1 MKYAHDRGN
10 VLEEERLWREAG
22 ALYEQTLQGCG
33 PLAPP
38 DDRIWLLTSLSEM
51 SFNQGLHDDARRWLR
66 YASQAIQDYPK
77 DSPVW
82 IQFLNATAALHLVEG
97 RLSLA
102 EKDLLTVV
110 STARQIGDQRAFAA
124 ALHNLASVEMQ
135 TGRLDVAYEHQLKA
149 LAIDRDVF
157 GERHESVMRA
167 WISLS
172 TIQGLR
178 GEWRAAEQSLLQAL
192 AIAET
197 PEALANYAVVL
208 DHLKRSKEA
217 RAIRSRIP
225 LTTASNK
232 VVDINALPFEGQ
244 RLRVKTR

>member
-1 MKYAHDRGN
+1 
-10 VLEEERLWREAG
+10 
-22 ALYEQTLQGCG
+22 
-33 PLAPP
+33 
-38 DDRIWLLTSLSEM
+38 M
-51 SFNQGLHDDARRWLR
+51 SFNQGLHDDARRWLKD
-66 YASQAIQDYPK
+66 ASRLLQDQPK
-77 DSPVW
+77 DSPAW

-110 STARQIGDQRAFAA
+110 STAGQISDQRALAA

-135 TGRLDVAYEHQLKA
+135 TGRLNVALEHQLKA
-149 LAIDRDVF
+149 LAIERDLF

-178 GEWRAAEQSLLQAL
+178 GEWRMAEQSLLQAL

-197 PEALANYAVVL
+197 SEALANYAVVL
-208 DHLKRSKEA
+208 DHLKRRKEA
-217 RAIRSRIP
+217 KAIRSRVPPITP
-225 LTTASNK
+225 SNT
-232 VVDINALPFEGQ
+232 VVDINAVSFEAW
-244 RLRVKTR
+244 RLRVGTR